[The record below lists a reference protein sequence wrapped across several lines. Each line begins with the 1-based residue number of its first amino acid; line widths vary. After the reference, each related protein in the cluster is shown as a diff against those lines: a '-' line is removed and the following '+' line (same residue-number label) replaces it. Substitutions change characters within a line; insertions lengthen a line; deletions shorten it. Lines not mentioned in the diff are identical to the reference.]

1 MKNKRIIIFLVAVVF
16 LIAGILVLS
25 KDIMSPYV
33 SFAEAK
39 RKAGTYVQIIGTLE
53 KESKTVQVEGGFSFS
68 MKDDANDLISV
79 ISTESKP
86 VDFERADSIVV
97 LGRYNAV
104 DELFNAD
111 KLLVKCPSKYQKE

>member
-16 LIAGILVLS
+16 LVAGILVLS

-39 RKAGTYVQIIGTLE
+39 RKAGTYVQIIGTLD

-68 MKDDANDLISV
+68 MKDDANDSISV
-79 ISTESKP
+79 ISSESKP
-86 VDFERADSIVV
+86 VNFEHADSIVV
-97 LGRYNAV
+97 LGRYNAA